1 MSFPNPLHRP
11 YPEDVY
17 RGEGGEVSAWL
28 RPDGT
33 EPEIT
38 YRSGGTCEYLA
49 TGDRTGGHYGLYRWS
64 FGDEESGPDPHFHRS
79 ITESFYV
86 LEGSVRL
93 YDGERWVRANAGD
106 FLHVPE
112 GGLHGFRNESGDPAS
127 MLILFT
133 PGAPREAYFEG
144 LVELAE
150 GRWTPTHEE
159 LSAFF
164 VAHDNIYVDR

>member
-11 YPEDVY
+11 YPPDVY
-17 RGEGGEVSAWL
+17 RGDSGEASAWL
-28 RPDGT
+28 RRDDA

-49 TGDRTGGHYGLYRWS
+49 TGDSTGGHYGLYRWT
-64 FGDEESGPDPHFHRS
+64 FGDEESGPDPHFHRA

-93 YDGERWVRANAGD
+93 YDGTGWVTAGSGD

-112 GGLHGFRNESGDPAS
+112 GGLHGFRGGDGAR
-127 MLILFT
+127 MLLMFT
-133 PGAPREAYFEG
+133 PGAPREDYFET
-144 LVELAE
+144 LDAV
-150 GRWTPTHEE
+150 GRGAAMSPDERV
-159 LSAFF
+159 AFMLQ
-164 VAHDNIYVDR
+164 HDTYWV